1 MLLARNRNFRLF
13 FSAAGITNLG
23 DGISALAFPWLATLI
38 TRDPF
43 LIGLV
48 AAAQRFPWLFFAL
61 PAGVITDR
69 VDRRLLLVRADL
81 FRMILTFGVVTL
93 ILSAPPLPLADGAA
107 QAWPMILGL
116 SAAAFLLGT
125 AEVFRDNA
133 AQTAMPQIVEDKDL
147 EQANGQLWSIE
158 QIMGQFIGPPVAGLL
173 IALSVPL
180 PFAFD
185 AVTFGVAAALVWW
198 ITMRDVPLAR
208 ADGFWK
214 AFREGATWMARS
226 PIILRFAVMLGVLNF
241 VTFGSIAILVLFSQ
255 EVLGLSAAGHGL
267 LLSAGALGAV
277 LGSLTGPRIAAALGG
292 RRTILLA
299 LAMFTP
305 AFLGTASIQSSP
317 GRSGKPW
324 KFNRFANLSR
334 QVVQR
339 LSQPAVR
346 RTVSPGTTSARK
358 GSQSSTSR
366 APFVTVSVLIAD
378 HRPAAAPEVTSSRP
392 RANQSGA
399 NPASSGQVKARP
411 SETLWTC
418 VSKKYP
424 VAEVLNLHAPSPSTA
439 VQGFWNTRPWGRFNW
454 SVSPRNSA
462 VNAPPPE
469 RTSPIWP
476 RNCSQRSSGFCQLT
490 IQQITSAPS

>member
-198 ITMRDVPLAR
+198 VTMRDVPLSR
-208 ADGFWK
+208 ADGFWT
-214 AFREGATWMARS
+214 AFREGAAWMASR

-277 LGSLTGPRIAAALGG
+277 LGSLTGPRIAATLGG

-305 AFLGTASIQSSP
+305 AFLGVGLSNSAILCGASLMLMWSFGMVWNI
-317 GRSGKPW
+317 
-324 KFNRFANLSR
+324 
-334 QVVQR
+334 V
-339 LSQPAVR
+339 
-346 RTVSPGTTSARK
+346 TVSLRQRMIPPELLGRVNAIYRFFGWGSIPLGALAAGACVSLAEPSLGREMALRLPFLIAALTSAGLLIYAALRVQFDTSAR
-358 GSQSSTSR
+358 T
-366 APFVTVSVLIAD
+366 
-378 HRPAAAPEVTSSRP
+378 
-392 RANQSGA
+392 
-399 NPASSGQVKARP
+399 
-411 SETLWTC
+411 
-418 VSKKYP
+418 
-424 VAEVLNLHAPSPSTA
+424 
-439 VQGFWNTRPWGRFNW
+439 
-454 SVSPRNSA
+454 
-462 VNAPPPE
+462 
-469 RTSPIWP
+469 
-476 RNCSQRSSGFCQLT
+476 
-490 IQQITSAPS
+490 